1 MIMNTKWTEPTE
13 EMLAEQIT
21 TLNSELFY
29 YRSIIETLI
38 IYTGNTE
45 LKEKFAEYLKIEMD
59 NCKENVMN
67 NDIDLENESSV
78 NIIKSIRKK
87 YNFHKN
93 LLDQI

>member
-1 MIMNTKWTEPTE
+1 MNTKWTEPTE

-29 YRSIIETLI
+29 YRRIIETLI

>member
-29 YRSIIETLI
+29 YRNIIETLI

-59 NCKENVMN
+59 NCKESAMN

-78 NIIKSIRKK
+78 NIIKGIRKK